1 MPSRSIYSSH
11 SECIPAAPK
20 AHSPTFCRAKLSA
33 SRKLCVVIPYSFH
46 YTLSTAE
53 TTSSR
58 HRKHLGDRATL
69 GKGIGI
75 NFTRH
80 NIRECP
86 RQRGEIVEIS
96 AGAIIQ
102 TKMLCLLGPHQTRKD
117 TKYRIEALYTR
128 GVARERNLTD
138 SAQIARLSLPFG
150 PLLGPIDSDSGARHC
165 PLVHG
170 SDIGKRL
177 QAETCWQTRHST
189 CKLHPQAATS
199 KGKTARSGQ
208 ASRREEI
215 Q

>member
-117 TKYRIEALYTR
+117 TKYRIEAETLHVDQQR
-128 GVARERNLTD
+128 TD
-138 SAQIARLSLPFG
+138 RTIANKDPDPVLHALDRFSA
-150 PLLGPIDSDSGARHC
+150 
-165 PLVHG
+165 
-170 SDIGKRL
+170 
-177 QAETCWQTRHST
+177 
-189 CKLHPQAATS
+189 
-199 KGKTARSGQ
+199 
-208 ASRREEI
+208 
-215 Q
+215 